1 MVREASVVVGY
12 ICAKEEEKS
21 ERQEEMN

>member
-1 MVREASVVVGY
+1 MVREASAVVGY